1 MSAEKKMWDG
11 RFESGMAPSMVDLS
25 FSLHFDQ
32 ELLAE
37 DIQGSIG
44 HGRGLV
50 QAGVLSEDEYQTI
63 CTGLRGIQ
71 ADVQAGKQLWQPGDE
86 DVHMA
91 VERVLTERIGALGKK
106 IHTGRSRNDQ
116 VTTDFKL

>member
-1 MSAEKKMWDG
+1 MSTEKKMWDG

-50 QAGVLSEDEYQTI
+50 QAGVLTSDEYQTI
-63 CTGLRGIQ
+63 CKGLQSI
-71 ADVQAGKQLWQPGDE
+71 LT
-86 DVHMA
+86 DVHA
-91 VERVLTERIGALGKK
+91 GAHLSQWAF
-106 IHTGRSRNDQ
+106 R
-116 VTTDFKL
+116 